1 MNKMKILLKIWV
13 ITSII
18 GLFVIVFWLSQ
29 MIQSPEEAIGL
40 AVDNYRV
47 EEYKGVITN
56 KFIDKKEHNLK
67 KVFIRENN
75 KQRLILFDIETSG
88 VYSYFEIGDSL
99 IKNRGSLQ
107 IRVIR
112 NKIDT
117 TLQMKFIQFHH

>member
-1 MNKMKILLKIWV
+1 MKILLKIWV